1 MAVFFRTR
9 SSSVKRG
16 RRARKERAPDAISMA
31 QREFAA
37 EIGLDFDRMKDH
49 ERGALFERFAA
60 FHILR
65 RFHEQELSPGS
76 LSRLVIGAAHDNQ
89 LDCVILMIDG
99 GIVDSAEA
107 IDAALDAASDT
118 VNATIIF
125 IQATRSNRF
134 DRDKISA
141 FVNGASSF
149 CAEHPDFIE
158 NEDLQ
163 RKRALKEHLFARA
176 SEGGHHLTVSIY
188 GYFAALGAW
197 RAEDRDEN
205 KEGELRRGRRT
216 LGDLPWV
223 SDVEFEAVD
232 KNRILDMVATSLPL
246 PRLGDERA
254 LEIEDYEAFLPRDAL
269 VELPAIPGV
278 EGGFVGHV
286 PIAAYLALL
295 EREDGQGLREGIF
308 NLNVRGYQGDA
319 GVNERIRETLAG
331 PERAQFLLRNNGVTI
346 VADALEIEGRQ
357 VRLDNFQIVNGLQTS
372 TVIYRM
378 RDELRA
384 ARDVYVPVKLVGA
397 TDWPLRRAIIDATN
411 RQTPITGAA
420 LFAASDKAL
429 DLERYF
435 RSRIEAGGPPILLER
450 RRGQYPAGI
459 EMERIS
465 LEDLLRAF
473 YAVFHEAP
481 HIAERG
487 FGAIA
492 GELDEHLFAPSLT
505 AEPYYAAALLLSYI
519 RRISSEAGVS
529 KLDQIEHHAAL
540 GLRVI
545 CAPDPPPMGDAVAMR
560 AMCRRIEIQLGPP
573 ERFAEF
579 AEVVAHVTQSPRD
592 RIRARK
598 QGIATLKK
606 TRDDV
611 LRRARDKI
619 LPPPA

>member
-1 MAVFFRTR
+1 MASFFRR
-9 SSSVKRG
+9 RNGGRG
-16 RRARKERAPDAISMA
+16 RRARKERAPEAIVVA

-37 EIGLDFDRMKDH
+37 EIGLDFDRLRDH

-65 RFHEQELSPGS
+65 RFHEQELAPTD
-76 LSRLVIGAAHDNQ
+76 LRRLVIGASHDNQ
-89 LDCVILMIDG
+89 LDCVVLMIDG
-99 GIVDSAEA
+99 LIVDSVEE
-107 IDAALDAASDT
+107 IDAALDLADDG
-118 VNATIIF
+118 VNATLVF

-134 DRDKISA
+134 DREKISA

-149 CAEHPDFIE
+149 CAERPDFIE

-163 RKRALKEHLFARA
+163 RKRHLKERLFAAARE
-176 SEGGHHLTVSIY
+176 SEARLSISIF

-205 KEGELRRGRRT
+205 KEGELRRGRRI
-216 LGDLPWV
+216 LGDLPWAG
-223 SDVEFEAVD
+223 DVEFEAVD
-232 KNRILDMVATSLPL
+232 KSRILDMLATSLPL
-246 PRLGDERA
+246 PRLGDELA
-254 LEIEDYEAFLPRDAL
+254 IEIEDYEARLPKAGLVAL
-269 VELPAIPGV
+269 PSIPGV
-278 EGGFVGHV
+278 EGGFAGHV
-286 PIAAYLALL
+286 PINAYLALL

-308 NLNVRGYQGDA
+308 NLNVRGYQGDE
-319 GVNERIRETLAG
+319 GVNERIRETLGG
-331 PERAQFLLRNNGVTI
+331 PDRAQFLLRNNGVTI
-346 VADALEIEGRQ
+346 VADALETERDQ
-357 VRLDNFQIVNGLQTS
+357 VRLENFQIVNGLQTS

-384 ARDVYVPVKLVGA
+384 ARDVHVPVKLVGA

-429 DLERYF
+429 EIERYF
-435 RSRIEAGGPPILLER
+435 NMRLENGGPQLLLER
-450 RRGQYPAGI
+450 RRGQFTASI
-459 EMERIS
+459 EIERIS

-481 HIAERG
+481 NVAERG

-492 GELDEHLFAPSLT
+492 GELDAHLFAPSLT
-505 AEPYYAAALLLSYI
+505 AEPYYMAARLLSVV
-519 RRISSEAGVS
+519 RRVSAERGVP
-529 KLDQIEHHAAL
+529 KLDQLEHHAAL
-540 GLRVI
+540 GLRVV
-545 CAPDPPPMGDAVAMR
+545 CAPDTPPMGDAVAMR
-560 AMCRRIEIQLGPP
+560 AMCRRIELQLDRPD
-573 ERFAEF
+573 RFSELADI
-579 AEVVAHVTQSPRD
+579 VTHITQSPRD

-611 LRRARDKI
+611 LRRARERI
-619 LPPPA
+619 LPNPA